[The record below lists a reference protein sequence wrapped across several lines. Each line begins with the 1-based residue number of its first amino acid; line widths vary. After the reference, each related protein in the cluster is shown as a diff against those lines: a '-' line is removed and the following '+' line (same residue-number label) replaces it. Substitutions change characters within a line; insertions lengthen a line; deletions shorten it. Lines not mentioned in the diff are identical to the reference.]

1 VGQIEEAHER
11 ESTAAVR
18 IQAGVRG
25 FLKRKSLIIIEQQ
38 KLKEEEK
45 EQARRLST
53 PSKPRESTLLGKQAT
68 EDFGDRSA
76 NKKVYSQRIR
86 EAQVE
91 QAAAEECVKLQR
103 REQRAKRK
111 LEQANEAQLRTAR
124 EEEARVT
131 RDKVLSWENKKERE
145 RLLALWRGDLIS
157 LEQAREDIFEIEGQH
172 LQTTMQVEFSTKHS
186 IMNMYLEKA
195 ERAQLDEQ
203 LRVAEL
209 KRSNMESGMVTMG
222 DRETKAKSHLRELLE
237 EATGVAEALR
247 EERAVLLMMTNNF
260 IILISSIILVT
271 DGFDDPIALTFL
283 IIHTLFTI
291 LMSHTI
297 LSPGRPRE
305 R

>member
-1 VGQIEEAHER
+1 VPTSINNEEAGQIKEDKER
-11 ESTAAVR
+11 ESTAALK
-18 IQAGVRG
+18 IQIGVRG
-25 FLKRKSLIIIEQQ
+25 FLKRKSLISIEQQ

-53 PSKPRESTLLGKQAT
+53 PSKPRESTSRGKQAA

-76 NKKVYSQRIR
+76 NKKLYSQRIR

-91 QAAAEECVKLQR
+91 QAAAEERVKLQR

-111 LEQANEAQLRTAR
+111 LEQANEAQLRIAK
-124 EEEARVT
+124 EEEARST
-131 RDKVLSWENKKERE
+131 RDKLLSWENKKERE

-157 LEQAREDIFEIEGQH
+157 LEQAREEIFEMEGQH

-186 IMNMYLEKA
+186 IMNMFLENA

-209 KRSNMESGMVTMG
+209 KRSNMESGMLTMG

-237 EATGVAEALR
+237 EANGSAEALR
-247 EERAVLLMMTNNF
+247 EQREVLMIMMNNF
-260 IILISSIILVT
+260 RILISRLIMMTLM
-271 DGFDDPIALTFL
+271 ALT
-283 IIHTLFTI
+283 TL
-291 LMSHTI
+291 
-297 LSPGRPRE
+297 
-305 R
+305 

>member
-1 VGQIEEAHER
+1 VPTSINNEEAGQIKEDKER
-11 ESTAAVR
+11 ESTAALK
-18 IQAGVRG
+18 IQIGVRG
-25 FLKRKSLIIIEQQ
+25 FLKRKSLILIEQQ

-53 PSKPRESTLLGKQAT
+53 PSKPRESTSRGKQAA

-76 NKKVYSQRIR
+76 NKKLYSQRIR

-91 QAAAEECVKLQR
+91 QAAAEERVKLQR

-111 LEQANEAQLRTAR
+111 LEQANEAQLRIAK
-124 EEEARVT
+124 EEEARST
-131 RDKVLSWENKKERE
+131 RDKLLSWENKKERE

-157 LEQAREDIFEIEGQH
+157 LEQAREEIFEMEGQH

-186 IMNMYLEKA
+186 IMNMFLENA

-209 KRSNMESGMVTMG
+209 KRSNMESGMLTMG

-237 EATGVAEALR
+237 EANGSAEALR
-247 EERAVLLMMTNNF
+247 EQREVLMIMMNNF
-260 IILISSIILVT
+260 RILISRLIMMTLM
-271 DGFDDPIALTFL
+271 ALT
-283 IIHTLFTI
+283 TL
-291 LMSHTI
+291 
-297 LSPGRPRE
+297 
-305 R
+305 